1 MGVGTT
7 KKGFAETV
15 QQGFEGREILG
26 GKELDF
32 DDDVETVSHSV
43 KFHKKR
49 KDALQKLFRARGLD
63 LGAGIRMV
71 LYEWLDGQIRKGL
84 K

>member
-7 KKGFAETV
+7 KRPFAETV

-26 GKELDF
+26 AKELDF
-32 DDDVETVSHSV
+32 DDDTETVSHSV
-43 KFHKKR
+43 KLHKKR
-49 KDALQKLFRARGLD
+49 KDVLQKMFRARGLD

-71 LYEWLDGQIRKGL
+71 LYEWLDTQVRKGAR
-84 K
+84 